1 MSIIHNTS
9 VDFTRR
15 VISEPVHI
23 TQGDRTLQVIA
34 VELLA
39 DGQPYTVPDGAHAN
53 IALNKKDGTFVLN
66 KADSVEGNIAT
77 FTVTAQ
83 MAAVAGDFTPEV
95 QIVNEA
101 GQATTGKFPYIVD
114 KAEIQEGMI
123 ESTSEGTALIS
134 YVDKAEAAA
143 DRAQEAADKADT
155 VAINTEA
162 AEKAATDAA
171 ASATAAATSEKN
183 AADSATAAAD
193 SATASANSATAAK
206 ASEDAAAKT
215 LTDIGTAKEEAVS
228 AIGDAKTE
236 ALTAVATD
244 KDAAAKSATD
254 AADSATLARSYARGD
269 TATRDGEDTDNA
281 KYYMEQAQKAALG
294 NLDDKMSDTS
304 ENAVKN
310 KVIKAYVDGHTPT
323 LNEATDT
330 ASGLMSAADKAKL
343 DGVDL
348 ATTSTAGLVKPDGTT
363 IKIADDGTI
372 SAESTDLTGYAT
384 TEALAKKGDTL
395 SYADSTLKL
404 LSGETVLS
412 EVTIEGGAASI
423 QVKVTFDE
431 AFKGAAYTITGGGE
445 SYSGTVP
452 DSLQVIQKVKGYN
465 TEYTIK
471 STVGGASFENTVS
484 TGQYAGEY
492 TAELSYFIAT
502 LTVAADIS
510 GATVTDKTTIT
521 ITDGTHK
528 KTKEI
533 SNSVSTNFSINFP
546 GEWSVSMTNGT
557 DTSTTVKVTISDNGQ
572 TASASISY
580 FKATLTV
587 KVINGNG
594 ATVTATDGA
603 GHTYTGT
610 ATSGSVAMT
619 VYAAGTYT
627 VSSKLN
633 GTAGYTTK
641 KVEIKTNGGS
651 YSAAVLQSGAT
662 FSAGS
667 DEVIGAMIDAA
678 QDGDLDLKTL
688 WAVGDTRTITISS
701 FTGAYTA
708 THALQQIDI
717 VITSFEDY
725 NDSGAVMQFD
735 MKDGLAAYERMNASN
750 TGTYTATDM
759 YKTVLP
765 NYVNALPEWLR
776 TRLHPFKLM
785 VNPSGSGTNVTTLTN
800 QKLALRSEWEVFG
813 AKSYAVAGQAEASGG
828 KQISYYATQANRIKK
843 QGHTGSADRW
853 WLRSP
858 YSTDGFCRCNY
869 GGGPGNSGAA
879 NAGLVAPFG
888 CV

>member
-1 MSIIHNTS
+1 MSIVHNTS
-9 VDFTRR
+9 VDFTKRN
-15 VISEPVHI
+15 IAEPVHI
-23 TQGDRTLQVIA
+23 VQGDRTLQVIA

-66 KADSVEGNIAT
+66 KADSVDGNIAT

-95 QIVNEA
+95 QIVDDS
-101 GQATTGKFPYIVD
+101 GQATTGKFPLIVD
-114 KAEIQEGMI
+114 KAEVQEGMV
-123 ESTSEGTALIS
+123 ESSSEGTALIA
-134 YVDKAEAAA
+134 YVSRAE
-143 DRAQEAADKADT
+143 
-155 VAINTEA
+155 EA
-162 AEKAATDAA
+162 AEKAEKVQSQIDSVTVNAEAAAKSAKEAAESAIVSATNADLAK
-171 ASATAAATSEKN
+171 ASATAAKTSE
-183 AADSATAAAD
+183 
-193 SATASANSATAAK
+193 TAAK
-206 ASEDAAAKT
+206 AHLESVQEEHSDITSEISAAN
-215 LTDIGTAKEEAVS
+215 TAIRASV
-228 AIGDAKTE
+228 TE
-236 ALTAVATD
+236 A
-244 KDAAAKSATD
+244 KDYSIV
-254 AADSATLARSYARGD
+254 SRSYAEGG
-269 TATRDGEDTDNA
+269 TGTRDGEDTANA
-281 KYYMEQAQKAALG
+281 RYYMEQAQKAALG

-304 ENAVKN
+304 ENAVQN
-310 KVIKAYVDGHTPT
+310 KVIKAYVDSHVPD
-323 LNEATDT
+323 LSDATT
-330 ASGLMSAADKAKL
+330 EASGLMSAEDKAKL
-343 DGVDL
+343 DGIAEGATKDDL
-348 ATTSTAGLVKPDGTT
+348 TPYAKTADVNTSLDGKQDKGDYAT
-363 IKIADDGTI
+363 ADD
-372 SAESTDLTGYAT
+372 
-384 TEALAKKGDTL
+384 LAKKGDTL

-412 EVTIEGGAASI
+412 EVTIEGGSGAALQLKI
-423 QVKVTFDE
+423 TFDE
-431 AFKGAAYTITGGGE
+431 GFVGNTYTITGGDE
-445 SYSGTVP
+445 SYNGTVP
-452 DSLQVIQKVKGYN
+452 STGVVIQKVKSYN
-465 TEYTIK
+465 TTYTVTSTANGQEYA
-471 STVGGASFENTVS
+471 STVA

-492 TAELSYFIAT
+492 
-502 LTVAADIS
+502 
-510 GATVTDKTTIT
+510 ATVLNTFT
-521 ITDGTHK
+521 
-528 KTKEI
+528 
-533 SNSVSTNFSINFP
+533 
-546 GEWSVSMTNGT
+546 
-557 DTSTTVKVTISDNGQ
+557 
-572 TASASISY
+572 
-580 FKATLTV
+580 ATLTV

-610 ATSGSVAMT
+610 ATSGTVALT

-627 VSSKLN
+627 VSSELN

-708 THALQQIDI
+708 THASQQIDI

-765 NYVNALPEWLR
+765 NYANALPSWLK
-776 TRLHPFKLM
+776 TRLKPFSVK
-785 VNPSGSGTNVTTLTN
+785 VSPDGSNTTPTTVTNN
-800 QKLALRSEWEVFG
+800 KLALRSEWEVFG
-813 AKSYAVAGQAEASGG
+813 AKTNAVAGQAEASGG
-828 KQISYYATQANRIKK
+828 KQISYYATQSNRIKK
-843 QGHTGSADRW
+843 MGHTGSAYYW

-858 YSTDGFCRCNY
+858 YSSGGFCGCNVAGHAHSY
-869 GGGPGNSGAA
+869 
-879 NAGLVAPFG
+879 NATNTNLVAPFG